1 MLLASL
7 SAAGQ
12 TATQNYITTNSMLGN
27 GDTIKTTV
35 YYDGLGKP
43 TETIWHDF
51 SPLKSDNVAMIEYD
65 LQNRVSKEW
74 LPAVMNAHGAFQ
86 STESVQS
93 ASRSSNNDVC
103 PYVSKFY
110 ESNPLSRETAIYGA
124 GDNWYANSK
133 SLNYVYLTNS
143 GIGGDLTCKRYR
155 VSDGGDSFS
164 QDGFYAEGELD
175 VVKTIDEDGHIKYDF
190 KNLYGDIVLQ
200 RTVGNENH
208 DTYYLYD
215 YRGNLCF
222 VLSPKASSQL
232 GNATNI
238 GVDNNS
244 IVANLS
250 FFYKYDSKNRCIEKK
265 LPGCEPVYYVY
276 DMYHLPIFSQDGNQ
290 RAKGQW
296 AFTAYDRLGR
306 VAYSGVTSE
315 SRTATQLRNAYKD
328 LAPRV
333 DFNSQNEL
341 GYPILYQNV
350 TAGDILL
357 MNYYDYYDFLDKFAF
372 CDSLQYRTINGYD
385 EKYVNA
391 SYPQHSAKG
400 LLTGTMARTLDGV
413 GTSLVKSVYYDHHG
427 NVIQSHERN
436 HRGGYDHNYM
446 HLTFTGKPLTVLHQH
461 STDSCTVSDLYSY
474 TYDHMERLLTTSLS
488 HDGAAAAVTLS
499 SNTYDELGRLD
510 SCAMNNGGHGA
521 TVAYTYNLRGW
532 VQSVVNNHFYEW
544 LHYQDAP
551 SGGIPC
557 YNGNISGITWLQRE
571 SLKAATSAESQYSFS
586 YDGLNRLSRA
596 DYCCESEEWNGD
608 LVTQG
613 ERNFSYAYSYDLNG
627 NMLSLKRHGVTDYIT
642 SLPTHIRNYG
652 IIDDLT
658 MAYDGNRL
666 KSVSDAAEEP
676 TYAGA
681 MDFRDGADGAE
692 EYTYDAN
699 GNMTSDRNK
708 GISSIAYNML
718 NLPQTV
724 LFEDGHET
732 WYTYAADGRKLRVE
746 YRLNNF
752 SIVEAEKAKASD
764 GYDAIASP
772 SALDE
777 NGIIETPAEPIS
789 RTLMTRDYCGNYIY
803 KNGCLE
809 RVMTENGYMQDGELY
824 FYIKDYQGNVRVVL
838 NQANQP
844 VEEDSYYPYGGLMA
858 ATTTEGTQP
867 YKYSTKELDREN
879 GLDWYDF
886 HARQMNPMVPRFTTI
901 DPKCEKYYAISP
913 YAYCAGNPIA
923 YIDPNG
929 EKIYV
934 SNEYVD
940 LFLEDLQAVFGEY
953 TSGFSFNDG
962 YLQYTGSNKGMT
974 KEQRELLKGIISLME
989 STETTDFLY
998 TDHLI
1003 ISDAS
1008 GAEKVL
1014 SSCDSGGEGTLLMY
1028 DYPQLDKNIVYISPS
1043 PANCFTVEEVL
1054 PNYYNT
1060 YDVTTSTIHSNGLR
1074 NFNKSN
1080 VRTNR
1085 SDLLFH
1091 SFGHIIYAGKPQN
1104 KVIDFNNL
1112 ARKSLN
1118 LPKRKYDEYH
1128 NSLKIKLRTN

>member
-1 MLLASL
+1 MNESSGALSCRKYAVAADGSL
-7 SAAGQ
+7 SALGTWPMGSLRVAVETDEDGRTVSTFTDGEGRVVLERRDVNADTYYIYDSRGQLRYVLPPEASARLAQGDESTAGIIESLCYSY
-12 TATQNYITTNSMLGN
+12 A
-27 GDTIKTTV
+27 
-35 YYDGLGKP
+35 YDGLGRCV
-43 TETIWHDF
+43 E
-51 SPLKSDNVAMIEYD
+51 
-65 LQNRVSKEW
+65 
-74 LPAVMNAHGAFQ
+74 
-86 STESVQS
+86 
-93 ASRSSNNDVC
+93 
-103 PYVSKFY
+103 
-110 ESNPLSRETAIYGA
+110 
-124 GDNWYANSK
+124 
-133 SLNYVYLTNS
+133 
-143 GIGGDLTCKRYR
+143 
-155 VSDGGDSFS
+155 
-164 QDGFYAEGELD
+164 
-175 VVKTIDEDGHIKYDF
+175 KT
-190 KNLYGDIVLQ
+190 
-200 RTVGNENH
+200 
-208 DTYYLYD
+208 
-215 YRGNLCF
+215 
-222 VLSPKASSQL
+222 
-232 GNATNI
+232 
-238 GVDNNS
+238 
-244 IVANLS
+244 
-250 FFYKYDSKNRCIEKK
+250 
-265 LPGCEPVYYVY
+265 LPGCEPIHMRY
-276 DMYHLPIFSQDGNQ
+276 DRGGRLCLRQDGNL
-290 RAKGQW
+290 RGEGRWKV
-296 AFTAYDRLGR
+296 TLRDRYG
-306 VAYSGVTSE
+306 
-315 SRTATQLRNAYKD
+315 RTALTA
-328 LAPRV
+328 LAKVARSEAV
-333 DFNSQNEL
+333 DTLLLCARFTGSGSL
-341 GYPILYQNV
+341 GGYILDEALDGVLTDFEPQEVY
-350 TAGDILL
+350 
-357 MNYYDYYDFLDKFAF
+357 YYDSYDFLSSAVGG
-372 CDSLQYRTINGYD
+372 DSLAYCDVEGYD
-385 EKYVNA
+385 SRHICSSA
-391 SYPQHSAKG
+391 PDFSAKG
-400 LLTGTMARTLDGV
+400 LCTGKLMRVL
-413 GTSLVKSVYYDHHG
+413 GTNKLLASVFYYDSRG
-427 NVIQSHERN
+427 NVVQTHEQN
-436 HRGGYDHNYM
+436 LLGGYEHGYM
-446 HLTFTGKPLTVLHQH
+446 RLSFTGKPLEIKRTH
-461 STDSCTVSDLYSY
+461 STRDTINSDVERYSY
-474 TYDHMERLLTTSLS
+474 DSMERLLAISLS
-488 HDGAAAAVTLS
+488 HNGATPVTLA
-499 SNTYDELGRLD
+499 SNTYDALGRLAA
-510 SCAMNNGGHGA
+510 SSVNNGGIS
-521 TVAYTYNLRGW
+521 TAYAYNVRGW
-532 VQSVVNNHFYEW
+532 VQSVTNAHFYEW
-544 LHYQDAP
+544 IHYQDAP
-551 SGGIPC
+551 SGGTPC
-557 YNGNISGITWLQRE
+557 WGGGISGITWLQRE
-571 SLKAATSAESQYSFS
+571 SLKAATSVESQYKFS
-586 YDGLNRLSRA
+586 YDGLNRLTKA
-596 DYCCESEEWNGD
+596 DFSSSGEQWNGD
-608 LVTQG
+608 LISQG
-613 ERNFSYAYSYDLNG
+613 DRDFSCSYAYDLNG
-627 NMLSLKRHGVTDYIT
+627 NMKSLRRYGVSLYNTF
-642 SLPTHIRNYG
+642 LPTHIRNYG

-681 MDFRDGADGAE
+681 MDFRDGADGAV

-699 GNMTSDRNK
+699 GNMTSDLNK
-708 GISSIAYNML
+708 GISSNAYNML

-732 WYTYAADGRKLRVE
+732 CYTYAADGRKLRVE

-838 NQANQP
+838 NQANRP
-844 VEEDSYYPYGGLMA
+844 VEINSYYPYGGLMA
-858 ATTTEGTQP
+858 ATTTEGSQP
-867 YKYSTKELDREN
+867 YKYGTKELDREN

-886 HARQMNPMVPRFTTI
+886 HARQMDPMVPRFTTI

-953 TSGFSFNDG
+953 TSGFSFNEG

-989 STETTDFLY
+989 STETTVLLY

-1028 DYPQLDKNIVYISPS
+1028 DNPQLDKNIVYISPS

-1060 YDVTTSTIHSNGLR
+1060 YDKITRTIHSNGLR

-1118 LPKRKYDEYH
+1118 LPKRKYDEDH
-1128 NSLKIKLRTN
+1128 NSLKI

>member
-1 MLLASL
+1 M
-7 SAAGQ
+7 
-12 TATQNYITTNSMLGN
+12 
-27 GDTIKTTV
+27 
-35 YYDGLGKP
+35 
-43 TETIWHDF
+43 
-51 SPLKSDNVAMIEYD
+51 
-65 LQNRVSKEW
+65 
-74 LPAVMNAHGAFQ
+74 
-86 STESVQS
+86 
-93 ASRSSNNDVC
+93 
-103 PYVSKFY
+103 
-110 ESNPLSRETAIYGA
+110 
-124 GDNWYANSK
+124 
-133 SLNYVYLTNS
+133 
-143 GIGGDLTCKRYR
+143 
-155 VSDGGDSFS
+155 
-164 QDGFYAEGELD
+164 
-175 VVKTIDEDGHIKYDF
+175 
-190 KNLYGDIVLQ
+190 
-200 RTVGNENH
+200 
-208 DTYYLYD
+208 
-215 YRGNLCF
+215 
-222 VLSPKASSQL
+222 
-232 GNATNI
+232 
-238 GVDNNS
+238 
-244 IVANLS
+244 
-250 FFYKYDSKNRCIEKK
+250 
-265 LPGCEPVYYVY
+265 
-276 DMYHLPIFSQDGNQ
+276 
-290 RAKGQW
+290 
-296 AFTAYDRLGR
+296 
-306 VAYSGVTSE
+306 AYSGVTSE
-315 SRTATQLRNAYKD
+315 SRTAAQLRNAYKD

-372 CDSLQYRTINGYD
+372 CDSLQYRTMNGYD

-488 HDGAAAAVTLS
+488 HDGAAAVTLS

-521 TVAYTYNLRGW
+521 TVAYTYNVRGW

-551 SGGIPC
+551 SGGTPC

-596 DYCCESEEWNGD
+596 DYCCESDEWNGNLLSLD
-608 LVTQG
+608 T
-613 ERNFSYAYSYDLNG
+613 RDFSCSYSYDLNG
-627 NMLSLKRHGVTDYIT
+627 NMTKLQRKGVNYYNT
-642 SLPTHIRNYG
+642 SLPTHMYKHDT
-652 IIDDLT
+652 IDNLQLTYNGNQLTKVEDQCVDL
-658 MAYDGNRL
+658 
-666 KSVSDAAEEP
+666 

-681 MDFRDGADGAE
+681 MDFKDGATKAT

-732 WYTYAADGRKLRVE
+732 CYTYAADGRKLRVE

-809 RVMTENGYMQDGELY
+809 RVMTENGYMQDGGLY

-844 VEEDSYYPYGGLMA
+844 VEVNSYYPYGGLMA

-867 YKYSTKELDREN
+867 YKYGTKELDREN

-886 HARQMNPMVPRFTTI
+886 LARQMDPMVPRFTTI

-913 YAYCAGNPIA
+913 YAYCADNPVKFV
-923 YIDPNG
+923 DPTGKWIVGTDGKPVIFDNVYRWSDNI
-929 EKIYV
+929 ECSTALIIHNMRK
-934 SNEYVD
+934 
-940 LFLEDLQAVFGEY
+940 
-953 TSGFSFNDG
+953 TSVGLGVLDAMIKADYPITLSLNNMLNFDPSKKTRAGMAETTVVQGNDG
-962 YLQYTGSNKGMT
+962 LEISKVEIKIFKNVIETLYKNQEMF
-974 KEQRELLKGIISLME
+974 KESSLTVSDIIGIIAVHEGTHATNKRANSKFVSE
-989 STETTDFLY
+989 AD
-998 TDHLI
+998 
-1003 ISDAS
+1003 
-1008 GAEKVL
+1008 AEKVAT
-1014 SSCDSGGEGTLLMY
+1014 E
-1028 DYPQLDKNIVYISPS
+1028 
-1043 PANCFTVEEVL
+1043 VEQKAAEE
-1054 PNYYNT
+1054 
-1060 YDVTTSTIHSNGLR
+1060 
-1074 NFNKSN
+1074 
-1080 VRTNR
+1080 
-1085 SDLLFH
+1085 
-1091 SFGHIIYAGKPQN
+1091 
-1104 KVIDFNNL
+1104 
-1112 ARKSLN
+1112 RK
-1118 LPKRKYDEYH
+1118 KRKA
-1128 NSLKIKLRTN
+1128 KQ

>member
-7 SAAGQ
+7 FAAGQ
-12 TATQNYITTNSMLGN
+12 TATQNYITTNNMLGN

-43 TETIWHDF
+43 TETIRHDF
-51 SPLKSDNVAMIEYD
+51 SPHKSDNVAMVEYD

-124 GDNWYANSK
+124 GGNWYANSK

-265 LPGCEPVYYVY
+265 MPGCEPVYYVY

-315 SRTATQLRNAYKD
+315 SRTAAQLRNAYKD

-350 TAGDILL
+350 TASDILL

-372 CDSLQYRTINGYD
+372 CDSLQYRTMNGYD

-413 GTSLVKSVYYDHHG
+413 GTSLVKSVYYDYHG

-488 HDGAAAAVTLS
+488 HDGAAAVTLS

-596 DYCCESEEWNGD
+596 DYCCENEEWNGD

-613 ERNFSYAYSYDLNG
+613 ERNFSCAYSYDLNG

-666 KSVSDAAEEP
+666 KSVSDAAEDP

-708 GISSIAYNML
+708 GISCITYNML

-732 WYTYAADGRKLRVE
+732 CYTYAADGRKLRVE

-752 SIVEAEKAKASD
+752 SIIEAEKAKSSD

-789 RTLMTRDYCGNYIY
+789 RTLMTCDYCGNYIY

-824 FYIKDYQGNVRVVL
+824 FHIKDYQGNVRVVL

-844 VEEDSYYPYGGLMA
+844 VEVNSYYPYGGLMA

-886 HARQMNPMVPRFTTI
+886 HARQMDPMVPRFTTI

>member
-1 MLLASL
+1 M
-7 SAAGQ
+7 
-12 TATQNYITTNSMLGN
+12 
-27 GDTIKTTV
+27 
-35 YYDGLGKP
+35 
-43 TETIWHDF
+43 E
-51 SPLKSDNVAMIEYD
+51 EC
-65 LQNRVSKEW
+65 
-74 LPAVMNAHGAFQ
+74 
-86 STESVQS
+86 
-93 ASRSSNNDVC
+93 SNN
-103 PYVSKFY
+103 
-110 ESNPLSRETAIYGA
+110 
-124 GDNWYANSK
+124 
-133 SLNYVYLTNS
+133 
-143 GIGGDLTCKRYR
+143 
-155 VSDGGDSFS
+155 
-164 QDGFYAEGELD
+164 
-175 VVKTIDEDGHIKYDF
+175 
-190 KNLYGDIVLQ
+190 
-200 RTVGNENH
+200 
-208 DTYYLYD
+208 
-215 YRGNLCF
+215 
-222 VLSPKASSQL
+222 
-232 GNATNI
+232 
-238 GVDNNS
+238 
-244 IVANLS
+244 
-250 FFYKYDSKNRCIEKK
+250 
-265 LPGCEPVYYVY
+265 
-276 DMYHLPIFSQDGNQ
+276 
-290 RAKGQW
+290 
-296 AFTAYDRLGR
+296 
-306 VAYSGVTSE
+306 
-315 SRTATQLRNAYKD
+315 
-328 LAPRV
+328 
-333 DFNSQNEL
+333 
-341 GYPILYQNV
+341 
-350 TAGDILL
+350 
-357 MNYYDYYDFLDKFAF
+357 
-372 CDSLQYRTINGYD
+372 
-385 EKYVNA
+385 
-391 SYPQHSAKG
+391 
-400 LLTGTMARTLDGV
+400 
-413 GTSLVKSVYYDHHG
+413 
-427 NVIQSHERN
+427 
-436 HRGGYDHNYM
+436 
-446 HLTFTGKPLTVLHQH
+446 
-461 STDSCTVSDLYSY
+461 
-474 TYDHMERLLTTSLS
+474 MERLLTISLS
-488 HDGAAAAVTLS
+488 HNGATPVTLV
-499 SNTYDELGRLD
+499 SNTYDALGRLAAN
-510 SCAMNNGGHGA
+510 SVNNGGIS
-521 TVAYTYNLRGW
+521 TAYAYNVRGW
-532 VQSVVNNHFYEW
+532 VQSVTNAHFYEW
-544 LHYQDAP
+544 IHYQDAP

-557 YNGNISGITWLQRE
+557 WGGGISGITWLQRE
-571 SLKAATSAESQYSFS
+571 SLKAATSVENQYKFS
-586 YDGLNRLSRA
+586 YDGLNRLTKA
-596 DYCCESEEWNGD
+596 DFSSSGEQWNGD
-608 LVTQG
+608 LISQG
-613 ERNFSYAYSYDLNG
+613 DRDFSCSYAYDLNG
-627 NMLSLKRHGVTDYIT
+627 NMKSLRRYGVSLYNTL
-642 SLPTHIRNYG
+642 LPTHIRNYG

-666 KSVSDAAEEP
+666 KSVSDAAEDP

-681 MDFRDGADGAE
+681 MDFRDGADGAV

-708 GISSIAYNML
+708 GISSITYNML

-732 WYTYAADGRKLRVE
+732 CYTYAADGRKLRVE

-752 SIVEAEKAKASD
+752 SIIEAEKAKASE
-764 GYDAIASP
+764 GFDAIASP

-809 RVMTENGYMQDGELY
+809 RVMTENGYMQDGGLY

-838 NQANQP
+838 NQANRP
-844 VEEDSYYPYGGLMA
+844 VEINSYYPYGGLMA
-858 ATTTEGTQP
+858 ATTTEGSQP
-867 YKYSTKELDREN
+867 YKYGTKELDREN

-886 HARQMNPMVPRFTTI
+886 HARQMDPMVPRFTTI

-953 TSGFSFNDG
+953 TSGFSFNEG

-989 STETTDFLY
+989 STETTVLLY

-1028 DYPQLDKNIVYISPS
+1028 DNPQLDKNIVYISPS

-1060 YDVTTSTIHSNGLR
+1060 YDKITRTIHSNGLR

-1118 LPKRKYDEYH
+1118 LPKRKYDEDH
-1128 NSLKIKLRTN
+1128 NSLKI

>member
-7 SAAGQ
+7 FAAGQ

-315 SRTATQLRNAYKD
+315 SRTAAQLRNAYKD

-372 CDSLQYRTINGYD
+372 CDSLQYRTMNGYD

-488 HDGAAAAVTLS
+488 HDGAAAVTLS

-521 TVAYTYNLRGW
+521 TVAYTYNVRGW

-551 SGGIPC
+551 SGGTPC

-596 DYCCESEEWNGD
+596 DYCCESDEWNGNLLSLD
-608 LVTQG
+608 T
-613 ERNFSYAYSYDLNG
+613 RDFSCSYSYDLNG
-627 NMLSLKRHGVTDYIT
+627 NMTKLQRKGVNYYNT
-642 SLPTHIRNYG
+642 SLPTHMYKHDT
-652 IIDDLT
+652 IDNLQLTYNGNQLTKVEDQCVDL
-658 MAYDGNRL
+658 
-666 KSVSDAAEEP
+666 

-681 MDFRDGADGAE
+681 MDFKDGATKAT

-708 GISSIAYNML
+708 GISSITYNML

-724 LFEDGHET
+724 LFDDGHET
-732 WYTYAADGRKLRVE
+732 CYTYAADGRKLRVE

-752 SIVEAEKAKASD
+752 SIVETEKAKASD

-844 VEEDSYYPYGGLMA
+844 VEVNSYYPYGGLMA
-858 ATTTEGTQP
+858 ATTTEGAQP
-867 YKYSTKELDREN
+867 YKYGTKELDREN
-879 GLDWYDF
+879 GLDWYDSK
-886 HARQMNPMVPRFTTI
+886 ARMYDPTIGRTPTLDPMA
-901 DPKCEKYYAISP
+901 EKYYSMSP
-913 YAYCAGNPIA
+913 YLWCAANPITFTDPTGKEILLSGTSA
-923 YIDPNG
+923 NVALQQIQKSVGSEILLSLTNNTLSYLIVKEGKLSKNAKRIISMIDDGNITVDILATDSDRTTTGNLFVGGAFMGNYVELDENG
-929 EKIYV
+929 NVVKTTAFQEINPTILGKM
-934 SNEYVD
+934 D
-940 LFLEDLQAVFGEY
+940 
-953 TSGFSFNDG
+953 GFSDEG
-962 YLQYTGSNKGMT
+962 ASIMHEITEAYEGAK
-974 KEQRELLKGIISLME
+974 IS
-989 STETTDFLY
+989 
-998 TDHLI
+998 
-1003 ISDAS
+1003 
-1008 GAEKVL
+1008 AEKKK
-1014 SSCDSGGEGTLLMY
+1014 SSPNAKSPNSVYKKAHNKATFQPKVYQRMLDCEGDEVQDIKKAIKVEWYIRQNVEPYEERKIQT
-1028 DYPQLDKNIVYISPS
+1028 YP
-1043 PANCFTVEEVL
+1043 
-1054 PNYYNT
+1054 
-1060 YDVTTSTIHSNGLR
+1060 
-1074 NFNKSN
+1074 
-1080 VRTNR
+1080 
-1085 SDLLFH
+1085 
-1091 SFGHIIYAGKPQN
+1091 
-1104 KVIDFNNL
+1104 
-1112 ARKSLN
+1112 
-1118 LPKRKYDEYH
+1118 
-1128 NSLKIKLRTN
+1128 